1 MFFNLF
7 KLFQKNEEPQSV
19 EPEKDEV
26 LASISYL
33 VYRNSPSVSI
43 DIEMSDYDEE
53 SASAICSMLDV
64 LSQDLAFA
72 ETVNMIQTALISDKR
87 EDLLIKIFTHIS
99 EHSRDKI
106 LTIKQDSKKDEP
118 CIKPSDML

>member
-7 KLFQKNEEPQSV
+7 KFFQKNEESNHADS
-19 EPEKDEV
+19 EKTEV
-26 LASISYL
+26 LASVSYL
-33 VYRNSPSVSI
+33 IYKNAPSVSI

-53 SASAICSMLDV
+53 SASAVCKILDV
-64 LSQDLAFA
+64 LSQDVAFA
-72 ETVNMIQTALISDKR
+72 ETINMIQTALINDKQ

-99 EHSRDKI
+99 ESSRDKI